1 MELTALRAGR
11 RGRKPWWLP
20 SLGLLVP
27 VLLASFPISASASES
42 GDAAVVDS
50 ESEFR
55 NAWANPRRTA
65 IELADDIFL
74 RHCKTGDPIRE
85 SARPMVLDG
94 NGHTIRQVCFEK
106 RVLRQ
111 DGTGYV
117 LLKNVALTRGGSDG
131 PGAAF
136 TSRGEI
142 EIRDSRISENLA
154 EEPGGGVFSMRRIT
168 VARSVLTGNLANDDG
183 GALYARR
190 GGVEVRDSIVS
201 GNLVDGSGGAIG
213 STGDILVEFTRRWQH
228 D

>member
-1 MELTALRAGR
+1 MTALRAGR

-74 RHCKTGDPIRE
+74 RHCKTGEPIRE

-131 PGAAF
+131 PVSY
-136 TSRGEI
+136 TH
-142 EIRDSRISENLA
+142 
-154 EEPGGGVFSMRRIT
+154 
-168 VARSVLTGNLANDDG
+168 LTLPTN
-183 GALYARR
+183 R
-190 GGVEVRDSIVS
+190 EV
-201 GNLVDGSGGAIG
+201 
-213 STGDILVEFTRRWQH
+213 
-228 D
+228 